1 MITMEISFVYET
13 LITYGVQLVMAIIVL
28 LAGLKIISKIS
39 TVLLRKMEKAEI
51 DPQHDVHL
59 VGTNKQTESRE

>member
-1 MITMEISFVYET
+1 MEISFIYEA
-13 LITYGVQLVMAIIVL
+13 LITYGVQLVLAIIVL

-39 TVLLRKMEKAEI
+39 AVVLRKMEKAEM

-59 VGTNKQTESRE
+59 VGDNK